1 MPEASSQHQQ
11 KVIASVEKRLGQGK
25 RKSRTRAELIR
36 LYKRLLKIEN
46 QRIKMQHRAGE
57 DGVEIAKRRSHL
69 LDVVLSNLIAETID
83 ASAPEGANPG
93 TPPKPPFTLVAV
105 GGYGR
110 SALSPGS
117 DLDLLFL
124 CPKNT
129 SSLPRATVDILT
141 EIITM
146 LFDVGFKVGHAVRSI
161 KECIQKANEDHTA
174 KTAMIDSRLVTGD
187 AALFEEFQTRFRK
200 ECIEGRERD
209 YLKVRRDDFVRR
221 HEKHQ
226 KTVYVQEPNV
236 KEGCGGLRD
245 YQNILWIV
253 YVKYGVK
260 NLAFLVEQHLLSA
273 SACGAMEKA
282 YHFLMRVRNE
292 LHWSEH
298 PATDVLTLRLQ
309 GVVATNLGY
318 PQPTILR
325 RIEAFMRSY
334 YRHSRSIYLHSTSL
348 MQAFQLLEDEE
359 RPRLL
364 PFLARRGE
372 EEEQFDGF
380 VSRRGLIHPAHPEIF
395 TEDPERLMRL
405 FRHTQ
410 QRHLRLS
417 PAIRKLVKKN
427 YSLVD
432 KQFRYA
438 KSNRLTFE
446 AILSSKGEV
455 GRILRQMHRVGFLG
469 KYLPEFGALDCLVQ
483 HEFFHRFT
491 ADEHTLRCIEALD
504 AVLDP
509 QSDCPAL
516 MRQFFR
522 QLEDPALLYLAL
534 ILHDTGRAENYRF
547 HTDASTVL
555 ASRVCRR
562 LHIKG
567 ERRRLLLFLVDNH
580 LIYWR
585 TATTRNIDDPSTIA
599 EFSAVMQNRDYMETL
614 FLMTYADSKGTNEEA
629 WSSWKEMLLTQLYR
643 STCSFQEN
651 QQAFVSRAQLLK
663 SKLLAQL
670 EAELGEDYREELE
683 AHFAS
688 MPERYFYSKDPET
701 IARHLQLF
709 RRFILHVLE
718 TSGLEALH
726 PVLNWIDVPEG
737 GYTQLELCGWDRNL
751 LLAKIAGTLAA
762 NRINVLS
769 ADIFTRN
776 DGLVLDV
783 LRICTMNFEP
793 VASPRTRERVEK
805 MLQHV
810 LDRSR
815 DIEDVTRELPELR
828 VFDPNLHESFPTRVF
843 LSNTRNPHQTTLEVQ
858 ALDRLGLLY
867 SILTAIGQ
875 HHIQVNSARIA
886 TEKGAALDTFYLSDL
901 KGRKINDRS
910 ILDALHADLE
920 SAIR

>member
-1 MPEASSQHQQ
+1 MPEGSLHHER
-11 KVIASVEKRLGQGK
+11 KIIAHVEKRLEPAR
-25 RKSRTRAELIR
+25 RKNRTRAELIR
-36 LYKRLLKIEN
+36 LYKRFLKIEN
-46 QRIKMQHRAGE
+46 QRIKMQHRAGM
-57 DGVEIAKRRSHL
+57 DGVEIAKRRSQL
-69 LDVVLSNLIAETID
+69 LDVVLRNLISETID
-83 ASAPEGANPG
+83 AATPEGVANG
-93 TPPKPPFTLVAV
+93 KSPFTLVAV

-129 SSLPRATVDILT
+129 NSLPQSTVDILS
-141 EIITM
+141 EIVTM

-161 KECIQKANEDHTA
+161 RECIQKANEDHTV

-187 AALFEEFQTRFRK
+187 PALFEEFLTRFRK
-200 ECIEGRERD
+200 ECIDGKERD

-226 KTVYVQEPNV
+226 KTVYVQEPNI

-245 YQNILWIV
+245 YQNVLWITF
-253 YVKYGVK
+253 VKFGARD
-260 NLAFLVEQHLLSA
+260 LSPLVENHFLSP
-273 SACGAMEKA
+273 GARNALEKA

-325 RIEAFMRSY
+325 RIEAFMKAY
-334 YRHSRSIYLHSTSL
+334 YRHARTIHMHSTSV
-348 MQAFQLLEDEE
+348 MQAFQLLEEE
-359 RPRLL
+359 EARPRLL
-364 PFLARRGE
+364 PFLARRGDARE
-372 EEEQFDGF
+372 EFDGF
-380 VSRRGLIHPAHPEIF
+380 ASQRGLIYPVNGDIF
-395 TEDPERLMRL
+395 TEDRERLMRM

-417 PAIRKLVKKN
+417 PAIRKLVKKH

-432 KQFRYA
+432 REFRYDKA
-438 KSNRLTFE
+438 NRLAFE

-455 GRILRQMHRVGFLG
+455 GRVLRQMHRVGFLG

-504 AVLDP
+504 AVMDP

-522 QLEDPALLYLAL
+522 QLEDPFILYLAL
-534 ILHDTGRAENYRF
+534 ILHDTGRAENYRY
-547 HTDASTVL
+547 HTDGSTVL
-555 ASRVCRR
+555 ASKVCRR
-562 LHIKG
+562 LQIKG

-580 LIYWR
+580 LVFWR
-585 TATTRNIDDPSTIA
+585 TATTRNIDDPATIA
-599 EFSAVMQNRDYMETL
+599 EFAAIVQNRDYMETL
-614 FLMTYADSKGTNEEA
+614 FLMTYADTRGTNEEA

-643 STCSFQEN
+643 STCAYQDN
-651 QQAFVSRAQLLK
+651 QHDFVSGAERLK
-663 SKLLAQL
+663 SKLHGQL
-670 EAELGEDYREELE
+670 DESLGVDYREELVT
-683 AHFAS
+683 HFAS
-688 MPERYFYSKDPET
+688 MPDRYFFSKDRET

-709 RRFILHVLE
+709 RHIANRE
-718 TSGLEALH
+718 SNSAEALH
-726 PVLNWIDVPEG
+726 PVLNWVDVPEG
-737 GYTQLELCGWDRNL
+737 GYTQLELCSWDCSL

-769 ADIFTRN
+769 ADIFTRQ

-783 LRICTMNFEP
+783 LRICTTNFEP
-793 VASPRTRERVEK
+793 VTSRLTRERVEK
-805 MLQHV
+805 MLCHV
-810 LDRSR
+810 LEKSR
-815 DIEDVTRELPELR
+815 EIEDVTRELPDQR
-828 VFDPNLHESFPTRVF
+828 AFDPNLHDTFPRRVY

-867 SILTAIGQ
+867 SILTAIGK

-886 TEKGAALDTFYLSDL
+886 TEKGAALDTFYLSGPDGN
-901 KGRKINDRS
+901 KVTDRAL
-910 ILDALHADLE
+910 LDALKADVE
-920 SAIR
+920 QAIL